1 MEIPHFRKFDIL
13 TGEGLQFCSILLI
26 IDLDKIHIGV
36 NRHLHVV
43 FCSLRQTAIDIILI
57 RRIPLGKAYHC
68 DICCRPRASQTCIGI
83 LQRLPVG
90 EFSTCRIY
98 RIRPHRRPIRAPPM
112 AIRNTKDSLFHIIV
126 PFHSYSSVSLIFGI
140 SIPSGQTMSVSA
152 TPSLPYIE

>member
-1 MEIPHFRKFDIL
+1 MEISHFRKFDIL
-13 TGEGLQFCSILLI
+13 TGEGLQFCPILLI
-26 IDLDKIHIGV
+26 IHLDKIHIGV

-43 FCSLRQTAIDIILI
+43 FCSLRQTAIDVVLI
-57 RRIPLGKAYHC
+57 RRIPLGKAYYC
-68 DICCRPRASQTCIGI
+68 DIGCRPRTSQTGICI
-83 LQRLPVG
+83 LQRLLVG

-98 RIRPHRRPIRAPPM
+98 RIRLTGGQKERPHGHQEY
-112 AIRNTKDSLFHIIV
+112 KDSLFHIIV